1 VARETQDE
9 YAERR
14 GNPMKAAQRAMRPQ
28 VLKRF
33 YKQAK
38 AGETDGGFALLLD
51 GKTAKTPAKKRLVLP
66 TRALAQAVATE
77 WEAQGSEIDPAKM
90 PLTRLANLAIDR
102 IEEEAA
108 SIREEIVRYA
118 SSDHVL
124 YRAGE
129 PEGLVALQA
138 THWDPIL
145 EWARGELGARFILA
159 EGVNFAAQPEA
170 ALAAVRAEAEKWP
183 VPFALA
189 ALASLTSLAG
199 SALIALALARGRLG
213 TVEAWN
219 AAHVD
224 EDWNTRQWG
233 EDAEAVSRR
242 TQRFCEFEAAA
253 KMLTL
258 LDRPNATHSK

>member
-1 VARETQDE
+1 VARETQEE

-14 GNPMKAAQRAMRPQ
+14 GNPMKAAQRGMRPP

-33 YKQAK
+33 YKK
-38 AGETDGGFALLLD
+38 ATVGETDGGFALLLD
-51 GKTAKTPAKKRLVLP
+51 GKAAKTPAKKRLVVPGL
-66 TRALAQAVATE
+66 ALAEAIAAE
-77 WEAQGSEIDPAKM
+77 WEVQGSELDPAKM

-102 IEEEAA
+102 VEEEAA

-138 THWDPIL
+138 AHWDPIL
-145 EWARGELGARFILA
+145 EWARSALGARFILA
-159 EGVNFAAQPEA
+159 EGVNFVVQAEA
-170 ALAAVRAEAEKWP
+170 ALAAVRIEAGKWP

-199 SALIALALARGRLG
+199 SALIALALARGRLSA
-213 TVEAWN
+213 VEAWN

-233 EDAEAVSRR
+233 EDDEAAIRR
-242 TQRFCEFEAAA
+242 AQRFSEFEAAA
-253 KMLTL
+253 KMLAL
-258 LDRPNATHSK
+258 LDR

>member
-1 VARETQDE
+1 MEAAR
-9 YAERR
+9 
-14 GNPMKAAQRAMRPQ
+14 RAMRPP

-33 YKQAK
+33 YKQAT
-38 AGETDGGFALLLD
+38 AGETEGGFALLLD
-51 GKTAKTPAKKRLVLP
+51 GKTAKTPAKKRLVVPGL
-66 TRALAQAVATE
+66 ALAEAIAAE
-77 WEAQGSEIDPAKM
+77 WKMQGSEIDPAKM

-102 IEEEAA
+102 VEEEAA

-138 THWDPIL
+138 AHWDPIL
-145 EWARGELGARFILA
+145 EWARSALGARFILA
-159 EGVNFAAQPEA
+159 EGVNFVVQAEA
-170 ALAAVRAEAEKWP
+170 ALAAVRIEAGKWP

-199 SALIALALARGRLG
+199 SALISLALARGRLSA
-213 TVEAWN
+213 VEAWN

-233 EDAEAVSRR
+233 EEDAAAIRR
-242 TQRFCEFEAAA
+242 AQRFSEFEAAA
-253 KMLTL
+253 KMLAL
-258 LDRPNATHSK
+258 LDR

>member
-1 VARETQDE
+1 MARETQEE

-14 GNPMKAAQRAMRPQ
+14 GNPMKAAQRGMRPP

-33 YKQAK
+33 YKQAI
-38 AGETDGGFALLLD
+38 AGETNGGFALLLD
-51 GKTAKTPAKKRLVLP
+51 GKTAKTPAKKRLVVP
-66 TRALAQAVATE
+66 GRALAEAVAAE

-102 IEEEAA
+102 VEEEAA

-138 THWDPIL
+138 AHWDPIL
-145 EWARGELGARFILA
+145 EWARSALGARFILA
-159 EGVNFAAQPEA
+159 EGINFVAQPEA

-199 SALIALALARGRLG
+199 SALIALALARGRLSA
-213 TVEAWN
+213 VDAWN

-224 EDWNTRQWG
+224 EDWNVRQWG
-233 EDAEAVSRR
+233 EDDEAASRR
-242 TQRFCEFEAAA
+242 AQRFSEFEAAV
-253 KMLTL
+253 KMLAL
-258 LDRPNATHSK
+258 LDR

>member
-1 VARETQDE
+1 VARETQEE

-14 GNPMKAAQRAMRPQ
+14 GNPMKAAQRGMRPP

-33 YKQAK
+33 YKQAT
-38 AGETDGGFALLLD
+38 AGETEGGFALLLD
-51 GKTAKTPAKKRLVLP
+51 GKTAKTPAKKRLVVPGL
-66 TRALAQAVATE
+66 ALAEAIAAE
-77 WEAQGSEIDPAKM
+77 WKMQGSEIDPAKM

-102 IEEEAA
+102 VEEEAA

-138 THWDPIL
+138 AHWDPIL
-145 EWARGELGARFILA
+145 EWTRSALGARFILA
-159 EGVNFAAQPEA
+159 EGVNFVAQPEA
-170 ALAAVRAEAEKWP
+170 ALAAVRIEGGKWP

-199 SALIALALARGRLG
+199 SALIALALACGRLSA
-213 TVEAWN
+213 VDAWN

-233 EDAEAVSRR
+233 EDDETASRR
-242 TQRFCEFEAAA
+242 AQRFSEFEAAA
-253 KMLTL
+253 KMLAL
-258 LDRPNATHSK
+258 LDR

>member
-1 VARETQDE
+1 VARETQEE

-14 GNPMKAAQRAMRPQ
+14 GNPMKAAQRAMRPP

-33 YKQAK
+33 YQKAT
-38 AGETDGGFALLLD
+38 AGETKSGFALLLD
-51 GKTAKTPAKKRLVLP
+51 GKTARTPAHKPLVLP
-66 TRALAQAVATE
+66 TCALAEAIATE
-77 WEAQGSEIDPAKM
+77 WAAQGSEIDPLRM

-102 IEEEAA
+102 ATDEAA
-108 SIREEIVRYA
+108 SLREEIVRYA

-138 THWDPIL
+138 AHWDPIV
-145 EWARGELGARFILA
+145 EWARSALSARFILA
-159 EGVNFAAQPEA
+159 EGVNFVAQPEA
-170 ALAAVRAEAEKWP
+170 ALAAIRAEAEKWP
-183 VPFALA
+183 APFALA

-199 SALIALALARGRLG
+199 SALIALALARGRL
-213 TVEAWN
+213 TAVDAWN

-233 EDAEAVSRR
+233 EDAEVVSRR
-242 TQRFCEFEAAA
+242 IQRFAEFEAAA
-253 KMLTL
+253 KMLAL
-258 LDRPNATHSK
+258 LKRP

>member
-1 VARETQDE
+1 VARETQEE

-14 GNPMKAAQRAMRPQ
+14 GNPMKAAQRAMRPP

-33 YKQAK
+33 YKQATV
-38 AGETDGGFALLLD
+38 GEMDGGFALLLD
-51 GKTAKTPAKKRLVLP
+51 GKIAKTPAKKRLVLP
-66 TRALAQAVATE
+66 TRALAEAVAVE
-77 WEAQGSEIDPAKM
+77 WGAQESEIDPAKM
-90 PLTRLANLAIDR
+90 PLTRLANIAIDR
-102 IEEEAA
+102 VEEEAA

-129 PEGLVALQA
+129 PEGLVALQT

-145 EWARGELGARFILA
+145 EWARSALGARFILA
-159 EGVNFAAQPEA
+159 EGVNFVAQPEA
-170 ALAAVRAEAEKWP
+170 ALAAVRAEAGKWP

-199 SALIALALARGRLG
+199 SALIALALARGRLSA
-213 TVEAWN
+213 VDAWN

-224 EDWNTRQWG
+224 EDWNVRQWG
-233 EDAEAVSRR
+233 EDDEAASRR
-242 TQRFCEFEAAA
+242 AQRFSEFEAAA
-253 KMLTL
+253 KMLAL
-258 LDRPNATHSK
+258 LDR

>member
-1 VARETQDE
+1 VARETQEE

-14 GNPMKAAQRAMRPQ
+14 GNPMKAAQRGMRPP

-33 YKQAK
+33 YKQATV
-38 AGETDGGFALLLD
+38 GETDGGFALLLD
-51 GKTAKTPAKKRLVLP
+51 GKTAKTPAKKRLVVPGL
-66 TRALAQAVATE
+66 ALAEAIAAE
-77 WEAQGSEIDPAKM
+77 WEAQGSELDPAKM

-102 IEEEAA
+102 VEEEAA

-138 THWDPIL
+138 AHWDPIL
-145 EWARGELGARFILA
+145 EWARSALGARFILA
-159 EGVNFAAQPEA
+159 EGVNFVAQPEA
-170 ALAAVRAEAEKWP
+170 ALAAVRVEAGKWP

-189 ALASLTSLAG
+189 TLTSLTSLAG
-199 SALIALALARGRLG
+199 SALIALALACGRLSA
-213 TVEAWN
+213 VEAWN

-233 EDAEAVSRR
+233 EDDEAASRR
-242 TQRFCEFEAAA
+242 AQRFSEFEAAA
-253 KMLTL
+253 KMLAL
-258 LDRPNATHSK
+258 LDR

>member
-1 VARETQDE
+1 VVRETQEE
-9 YAERR
+9 YAQRR
-14 GNPMKAAQRAMRPQ
+14 GNPMKAAQRAMRPP

-33 YKQAK
+33 YKHAA
-38 AGETDGGFALLLD
+38 AGETDGGSALLLD
-51 GKTAKTPAKKRLVLP
+51 GKMARTPAKMRLVLP
-66 TRALAQAVATE
+66 ARALAEAIAAE
-77 WEAQGSEIDPAKM
+77 WAAQESEIDPLRM

-102 IEEEAA
+102 ITDEAA
-108 SIREEIVRYA
+108 AIREEIVRYA
-118 SSDHVL
+118 ASDHVL

-138 THWDPIL
+138 AHWDPIL
-145 EWARGELGARFILA
+145 EWARSALDARFILA
-159 EGVNFAAQPEA
+159 EGVNFVAQPEA

-199 SALIALALARGRLG
+199 SALIALALARGRL
-213 TVEAWN
+213 TAVEAWN

-233 EDAEAVSRR
+233 DDAEAVSRR
-242 TQRFCEFEAAA
+242 TQRFSEFEAAA
-253 KMLTL
+253 RMLVL
-258 LDRPNATHSK
+258 LEQP